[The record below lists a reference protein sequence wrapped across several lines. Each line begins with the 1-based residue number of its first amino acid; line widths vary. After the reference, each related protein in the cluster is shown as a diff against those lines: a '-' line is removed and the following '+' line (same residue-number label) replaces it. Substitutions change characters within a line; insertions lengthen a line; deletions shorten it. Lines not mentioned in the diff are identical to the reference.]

1 MSSTP
6 SNTVRLNSANGAAR
20 RIVANS
26 SSTSHVSIDTIAT
39 ICWATMSSGLR
50 G

>member
-1 MSSTP
+1 MSRTP

-20 RIVANS
+20 RIVANNS
-26 SSTSHVSIDTIAT
+26 SASHVSIAAIAT
-39 ICWATMSSGLR
+39 ICCATISSGLR

>member
-6 SNTVRLNSANGAAR
+6 SKARRLKSANGAAR
-20 RIVANS
+20 LISANS
-26 SSTSHVSIDTIAT
+26 SSTDQVSSPAIAT
-39 ICWATMSSGLR
+39 ICWASTSSGFR